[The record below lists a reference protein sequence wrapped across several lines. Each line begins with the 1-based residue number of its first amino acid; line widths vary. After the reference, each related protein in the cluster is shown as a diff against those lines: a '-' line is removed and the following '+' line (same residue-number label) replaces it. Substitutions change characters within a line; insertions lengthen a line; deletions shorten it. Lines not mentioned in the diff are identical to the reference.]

1 MLVVTGDG
9 CSFVVWS
16 LDVVL
21 FVGCCFGFWLLAVGY
36 LWFWFCLGQE
46 EKENRRKEKEKEK
59 DTV

>member
-1 MLVVTGDG
+1 
-9 CSFVVWS
+9 VVWS